1 MKSFRKFCGTIWH
14 FYFSRSWHRT
24 FYFTARTPLCK
35 YIGAEM
41 LLTSC
46 EKSGKGS
53 LHCKG
58 CICTLYL
65 YTLGNWNTHCTK
77 PEAIRRLKLLKS
89 SCRPDCILQISKKKV
104 LKGHERWLLWLI
116 YDTLWYQ
123 STLTVEFS
131 SLSAFQQPMKPE
143 PCIQSKNASGRPTK
157 RTLRGGILRRAKY
170 AHEAQEL

>member
-1 MKSFRKFCGTIWH
+1 MVDCSTDWQKTFFRDIWWVHSFIFNVKSFRKFCGTIWH
-14 FYFSRSWHRT
+14 FYFSRSWPET
-24 FYFTARTPLCK
+24 FYFNARTPLWK

-89 SCRPDCILQISKKKV
+89 WCRPDCILQICNKRGCPKDMKDDCHGLFMIPCSTKV
-104 LKGHERWLLWLI
+104 L
-116 YDTLWYQ
+116 
-123 STLTVEFS
+123 S
-131 SLSAFQQPMKPE
+131 QQHFP
-143 PCIQSKNASGRPTK
+143 R
-157 RTLRGGILRRAKY
+157 
-170 AHEAQEL
+170 